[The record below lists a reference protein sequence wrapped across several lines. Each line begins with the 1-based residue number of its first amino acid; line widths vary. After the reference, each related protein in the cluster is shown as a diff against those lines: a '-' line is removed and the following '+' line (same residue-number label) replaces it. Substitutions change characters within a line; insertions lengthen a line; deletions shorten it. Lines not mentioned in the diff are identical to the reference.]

1 MEIDADVQRSI
12 GSRCIVQ
19 ITKVGLEGSPKNLA
33 SLNAIMGT
41 QFWKRNPVLK
51 QGNLA
56 DVRVNENLRKLNISN
71 LGLVN

>member
-1 MEIDADVQRSI
+1 
-12 GSRCIVQ
+12 
-19 ITKVGLEGSPKNLA
+19 
-33 SLNAIMGT
+33 MGT